1 MSVISAEFWYKQ
13 EHSFK
18 NKNAFFQIKA
28 SAGSGA
34 FLVTDEHYRSRNSVA
49 GETDATLTIT
59 HYKYRFTRL

>member
-1 MSVISAEFWYKQ
+1 M
-13 EHSFK
+13 
-18 NKNAFFQIKA
+18 
-28 SAGSGA
+28 GA